1 MTKRKRD
8 LNAVYISERLRES
21 LRPISRCALTTVVAP
36 MGYGKTTAVNW
47 YLAERAGAEAVKIVR
62 INVYSDNL
70 AIFWRS
76 VQDAFARAGFDMLR
90 DYPCPVDAAGGG
102 LLADDLCHGLA
113 GEVPCYIFIDDFHL
127 LLDQRAS
134 AFLCMLA
141 NRLPDNVHLIVASRD
156 RFLPDAETVR
166 LGAKVYPLGTEQ
178 LRLNHTELSVYA
190 HRCGTELSD
199 AQIDEIL
206 YSSEGWFSAV
216 YLNLRTFSEHGV
228 LPSRHSDI
236 YSTFTAAMID
246 PLPEKRREFLAVM
259 GLADEFTVE
268 MACFVTGDA
277 DAKQI
282 LSALTEQNA
291 FIKCLEDGVTYR
303 FHHMMKECAERAF
316 AALDGEKQT
325 VYHTRFGEW
334 YEARRRYLHAMTF
347 YRRSGDYDALLR
359 VVQEDAGILLASVAP
374 DAVLK
379 TLAQCPVSTLKRH
392 PAALLVLMRSMF
404 NWRNIPKMMELKG
417 ILLAAIGEHPEMPEE
432 ERGDLLGECDLI
444 MSFLCYND
452 ISAMSRLHRSASAQ
466 MSRPA
471 ISIRNEGGWTFGS
484 PSVLM
489 MYYRA
494 PGELGKEL
502 AEMYECMPHY
512 YKITNGHGRGAELLM
527 DAEAAYLQGAWEK
540 AAVLLER
547 ARADA
552 AGQENMTLCCDFL
565 ALRLALCGKGK
576 EGYDFAAKRAALLQ
590 KHDGVQVH
598 LLESI
603 AAYFYALQG
612 RPEQAP
618 ELFREHKLA
627 EVSFFGPCRPM
638 MSLIEQQVW
647 LAQGEYVKVIAH
659 SEGLLRRCEAM
670 HYGLVGLQ
678 ARIQLAAAQLRF
690 GQRAEARAALAA
702 ALLDAVQDDFWVLFV
717 EQYPALAPLLEGED
731 WAVCELRLG
740 PFVARIL
747 PAGRAFAAR
756 LGLRAPAP
764 APELPLTDRD
774 RELARL
780 VAGRCTNKEIAAAL
794 YLSEGTVKQYINQ
807 LYAKLDMGGDPRT
820 RRARLAEWYQK
831 NAPRN

>member
-1 MTKRKRD
+1 MLRQKPE
-8 LNAVYISERLRES
+8 LNIIYISERMRHS
-21 LRPISRCALTTVVAP
+21 LQPVARSSLTAVVAP
-36 MGYGKTTAVNW
+36 MGYGKTTAINW
-47 YLAERAGAEAVKIVR
+47 YLNERGREGAAVLRVSI
-62 INVYSDNL
+62 YSANR
-70 AIFWRS
+70 AIFWKS
-76 VQDAFARAGFDMLR
+76 LQKAFAQAGLTVLEG
-90 DYPCPVDAAGGG
+90 YECPTDASGAA
-102 LLADDLCHGLA
+102 LLLDDLCTALA
-113 GEVPCYIFIDDFHL
+113 GEREIDLFLDDFHL
-127 LLDQRAS
+127 LRDEQAA
-134 AFLCMLA
+134 AFLCALA
-141 NRLPDNVHLIVASRD
+141 NRLPGNAHLVVASRND
-156 RFLPDAETVR
+156 FLPQGEILR
-166 LGAKVYPLGTEQ
+166 LGQRLHRVGADQ
-178 LRLNHTELSVYA
+178 LRLNEKELSAYVR
-190 HRCGTELSD
+190 RCGMELTEPQRETLLHSC
-199 AQIDEIL
+199 
-206 YSSEGWFSAV
+206 EGWFSAI
-216 YLNLRTFSEHGV
+216 YLNLHALAERGTL
-228 LPSRHSDI
+228 LPTSSDI
-236 YSTFTAAMID
+236 YAMFTAAMIESLS
-246 PLPEKRREFLAVM
+246 PQRQEFLAVM

-268 MACFVTGDA
+268 MASAVTRMPDA
-277 DAKQI
+277 EQV
-282 LSALTEQNA
+282 LLALTRQNA
-291 FIKCLEDGVTYR
+291 FVTRLPDGESFR
-303 FHHMMKECAERAF
+303 FHHMMKECAERLF
-316 AALDGEKQT
+316 AQLPAPRQAAVWERYG
-325 VYHTRFGEW
+325 RW
-334 YEARRRYLHAMTF
+334 YEARRQYLPALRA
-347 YRRSGDYDALLR
+347 YEKCGDYDAALH
-359 VVQEDAGILLASVAP
+359 VIEEDAGILLASLGPAE
-374 DAVLK
+374 L
-379 TLAQCPVSTLKRH
+379 LERLGRCPVDALKRH
-392 PAALLVLMRSMF
+392 PLAILVLMRRMF
-404 NWRNIPKMMELKG
+404 TCQQIPKMMELKA
-417 ILLAAIGEHPEMPEE
+417 LLEAAVREHPELPAQ
-432 ERGDLLGECDLI
+432 ERGNLLGECDLI
-444 MSFLCYND
+444 LSFLMYND
-452 ISAMSRLHRSASAQ
+452 ITQMSCLHRSASRQ

-471 ISIRNEGGWTFGS
+471 VTLRNSGSWTFGS

-731 WAVCELRLG
+731 WAVCELG

-756 LGLRAPAP
+756 LGLPAP

>member
-1 MTKRKRD
+1 
-8 LNAVYISERLRES
+8 
-21 LRPISRCALTTVVAP
+21 
-36 MGYGKTTAVNW
+36 
-47 YLAERAGAEAVKIVR
+47 
-62 INVYSDNL
+62 
-70 AIFWRS
+70 
-76 VQDAFARAGFDMLR
+76 
-90 DYPCPVDAAGGG
+90 
-102 LLADDLCHGLA
+102 
-113 GEVPCYIFIDDFHL
+113 
-127 LLDQRAS
+127 
-134 AFLCMLA
+134 
-141 NRLPDNVHLIVASRD
+141 
-156 RFLPDAETVR
+156 
-166 LGAKVYPLGTEQ
+166 
-178 LRLNHTELSVYA
+178 
-190 HRCGTELSD
+190 
-199 AQIDEIL
+199 
-206 YSSEGWFSAV
+206 
-216 YLNLRTFSEHGV
+216 
-228 LPSRHSDI
+228 
-236 YSTFTAAMID
+236 
-246 PLPEKRREFLAVM
+246 
-259 GLADEFTVE
+259 
-268 MACFVTGDA
+268 
-277 DAKQI
+277 
-282 LSALTEQNA
+282 
-291 FIKCLEDGVTYR
+291 
-303 FHHMMKECAERAF
+303 
-316 AALDGEKQT
+316 
-325 VYHTRFGEW
+325 
-334 YEARRRYLHAMTF
+334 
-347 YRRSGDYDALLR
+347 
-359 VVQEDAGILLASVAP
+359 
-374 DAVLK
+374 
-379 TLAQCPVSTLKRH
+379 
-392 PAALLVLMRSMF
+392 
-404 NWRNIPKMMELKG
+404 
-417 ILLAAIGEHPEMPEE
+417 
-432 ERGDLLGECDLI
+432 
-444 MSFLCYND
+444 
-452 ISAMSRLHRSASAQ
+452 
-466 MSRPA
+466 
-471 ISIRNEGGWTFGS
+471 
-484 PSVLM
+484 
-489 MYYRA
+489 
-494 PGELGKEL
+494 
-502 AEMYECMPHY
+502 MYECMPHY

-627 EVSFFGPCRPM
+627 EVSFFGPSRPM

-678 ARIQLAAAQLRF
+678 ARIQLAAAQLHF

-731 WAVCELRLG
+731 WAVCEPRLG

-756 LGLRAPAP
+756 LGLPAPTP

-820 RRARLAEWYQK
+820 RRARLAKWYQK